1 MPVQQLRQQPA
12 SALLVAHLLD
22 ALRKAREQRVHQLVY
37 DFLCL
42 AVFSLLRLG
51 HGGTGEIAE
60 LPNKLRALIFEPV
73 PQAQRRD
80 TVVSVVALDLLK

>member
-1 MPVQQLRQQPA
+1 MPVKQLRQQPA
-12 SALLVAHLLD
+12 SAPLVAHLLD

-37 DFLCL
+37 GLLCL
-42 AVFSLLRLG
+42 AVFPLLRLG

-60 LPNKLRALIFEPV
+60 FSNKLRALILQPV

-80 TVVSVVALDLLK
+80 TVVSVCSPRSP